1 MFEWVFGLFRE
12 QIFVSGDEN
21 LVLLIFDFIA
31 TKIDKKKS
39 DRAHFQFFD
48 FVEI

>member
-21 LVLLIFDFIA
+21 LVLLIFNFIA
-31 TKIDKKKS
+31 TKIDK
-39 DRAHFQFFD
+39 RTLIEHIFNFL
-48 FVEI
+48 IL